1 MRLFLLAATALPLL
15 LGQPKDLYRER
26 DADGFGNIKWG
37 MTVAEAKAAFPG
49 LREPYQIIRQGAPDP
64 CKVVDGSGGPWP
76 QLSRAP
82 SWRTRRASAVPTPNR
97 LPIGLFRM
105 RLGTVY
111 ADPARSAALAR

>member
-1 MRLFLLAATALPLL
+1 MAS
-15 LGQPKDLYRER
+15 
-26 DADGFGNIKWG
+26 GNIKWG

-64 CKVVDGSGGPWP
+64 CKVVDGSGGAWP
-76 QLSRAP
+76 QLRRAP

-111 ADPARSAALAR
+111 ADPARSHLPGDELRNQNAHNCAITG